1 MIVWIN
7 YYWKKCNY
15 ISGQSGMC
23 YGRGIELLKS
33 SIVRIMPQKKIKGSP
48 IVVWVGYDQHN
59 QVLYPGNPD

>member
-1 MIVWIN
+1 
-7 YYWKKCNY
+7 
-15 ISGQSGMC
+15 MC